1 MSRAPLIRWTL
12 LALLLGAGACVSPPD
27 PPRYFRPLPP
37 ERADERAAAPLSSA
51 RLTLARIEAAEH
63 LGERI
68 VWRRSEVELG
78 FYDQER
84 WTEPPARFLEV
95 ALARE
100 LFARRGLRHAERGA
114 PELQLRLLAMEEILL
129 PQHKAR
135 VRVWVRLVDP
145 LREALLERWVEAEV
159 PVAAEEAPALAR
171 AVGVALDEVVREI
184 ADAVAAALPPAER
197 E

>member
-1 MSRAPLIRWTL
+1 MSLR
-12 LALLLGAGACVSPPD
+12 ALLLGLLPLLLGATACVSTPD
-27 PPRYFRPLPP
+27 PPRYFRPLAP
-37 ERADERAAAPLSSA
+37 AAEGAPAPLSSA

-95 ALARE
+95 AIARE

-145 LREALLERWVEAEV
+145 LRESLLERWVEAEV

-171 AVGVALDEVVREI
+171 AVGVALDTVVREI
-184 ADAVAAALPPAER
+184 ADAVSAALPAER